1 MLWAGATLTNG
12 DEVGTAFKG
21 LTVQWGRQTCV
32 QGTDLISGVN
42 SVTCSRR
49 FSHLLGPWLVA
60 SCGGPGRQPWTNPAL
75 VPQLSTVIDMLEGA
89 LYGLDLLKLHSVT
102 TRLVGRVGQ
111 LEEVRT
117 GRAFHVFLLLE
128 PQSASQY
135 FFRKHI
141 S

>member
-1 MLWAGATLTNG
+1 M
-12 DEVGTAFKG
+12 
-21 LTVQWGRQTCV
+21 

-42 SVTCSRR
+42 SFTGSRR
-49 FSHLLGPWLVA
+49 FSHLLRPWLVA

-102 TRLVGRVGQ
+102 TRLVGRVGK

-117 GRAFHVFLLLE
+117 RRDFHVFLLLE
-128 PQSASQY
+128 PKSASQY